1 MSTHAAA
8 ALGGVNVA
16 ALTPRQRGETR
27 VDPGAMVPLLEFL
40 AGSGVQGIVVMG
52 TTGEFAHFDCEE
64 RRRFVE
70 QAVRS
75 SRLPVAVCVAHA
87 TLDGALSLARAAAGA
102 GAAALL
108 IMPPYFFRYRQ
119 PEVKEFLLRF
129 AAELKGAAPIYLYN
143 IPFFTNELAAET
155 AIELLSTGLFAGIKD
170 SSGRWENFVKL
181 RAARQRCG
189 FRLLVGNDV
198 LFAPARAA
206 GADGVI
212 SGCACAIPELLV
224 ALDRVIVSGDAGGRD
239 RLDARL
245 HEFIAWA
252 DSFPTPVAIREALSV
267 RGFRTGPHAVPLSP
281 EQQRRLAQ
289 FRTWFAEWL
298 PQVLEECSHA

>member
-1 MSTHAAA
+1 MSTHIAG

-16 ALTPRQRGETR
+16 ALTPRRAGETKF
-27 VDPGAMVPLLEFL
+27 DSGAILPLLEFL
-40 AGSGVQGIVVMG
+40 GRSGVRGVVLMG
-52 TTGEFAHFDCEE
+52 TTGEFTHFDLEE
-64 RRRFVE
+64 RRRFIE
-70 QAVRS
+70 QAVRA
-75 SRLPVAVCVAHA
+75 SRVPVVACVAHA
-87 TLDGALSLARAAAGA
+87 TLDGALILARAAAGA

-119 PEVKEFLLRF
+119 PEVKEYLLRF
-129 AAELKGAAPIYLYN
+129 AAELKGAAPVYLYN

-170 SSGRWENFVKL
+170 SSGRWDNFVKL

-198 LFAPARAA
+198 LFTPARMG

-224 ALDRVIVSGDAGGRD
+224 ALDGAITGGDAERRE

-245 HEFIAWA
+245 HEFIAWV
-252 DSFPTPVAIREALSV
+252 DSFPAPVAIREALLV
-267 RGFRTGPHAVPLSP
+267 RGINTGPHAAPLSP
-281 EQQRRLAQ
+281 EEQRRLTH
-289 FRTWFAEWL
+289 FRSWFAEWL
-298 PQVLEECSHA
+298 PGVLKECADG

>member
-1 MSTHAAA
+1 M
-8 ALGGVNVA
+8 VA
-16 ALTPRQRGETR
+16 ALTPRRAGETK
-27 VDPGAMVPLLEFL
+27 VDSGAVLALLEFL
-40 AGSGVQGIVVMG
+40 ASSGVEGVVLMG
-52 TTGEFAHFDCEE
+52 TTGEFTNFDVDE
-64 RRRFVE
+64 RRRLIE
-70 QAVRS
+70 QAVRN
-75 SRLPVAVCVAHA
+75 SRVPVIACVAHS
-87 TLDGALSLARAAAGA
+87 TLDGALLLARAAVGA

-108 IMPPYFFRYRQ
+108 IMPPHFFRYRQ
-119 PEVKEFLLRF
+119 PEVKEYLLRF

-189 FRLLVGNDV
+189 FRLLIGNDV
-198 LFAPARAA
+198 LFTPARSA

-224 ALDRVIVSGDAGGRD
+224 ALDEAIARGDAERRE
-239 RLDARL
+239 RLDAHL
-245 HEFIAWA
+245 HEFIAWV
-252 DSFPTPVAIREALSV
+252 DSFPAPMAIREALSV
-267 RGFRTGPHAVPLSP
+267 RGLAAGPHAVPLSP
-281 EQQRRLAQ
+281 EEQRRLAQ

-298 PQVLEECSHA
+298 PQVLTKCRNA